1 MIIVC
6 EVIFTLRPRR
16 DLTVLFKGFAM
27 EHGAKHYFFAPS
39 APFEHTFEGVL
50 VWNTMRTFFFAP
62 SARFEGVCYGI
73 QCKTHFFARLRR
85 DFEHLKANE

>member
-6 EVIFTLRPRR
+6 EVIFSLRLRR
-16 DLTVLFKGFAM
+16 DLTVLLKGFAM
-27 EHGAKHYFFAPS
+27 EHGAKHHFFAPS
-39 APFEHTFEGVL
+39 AQFERTFEGVL
-50 VWNTMRTFFFAP
+50 VWNTVRTLFSRLRRDLKGF
-62 SARFEGVCYGI
+62 CYGI